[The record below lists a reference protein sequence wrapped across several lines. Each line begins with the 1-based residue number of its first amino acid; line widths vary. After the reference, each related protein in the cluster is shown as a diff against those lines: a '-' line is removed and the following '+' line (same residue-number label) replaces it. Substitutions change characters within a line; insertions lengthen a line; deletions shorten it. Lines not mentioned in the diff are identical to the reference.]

1 MLDYAGII
9 SLKREQ
15 FHVNIRKQRNEKQ
28 FKESR
33 KNYIQSLFS
42 QQAEMQEM
50 SNTIRDKLEKG
61 ENLQG
66 EVLQMMVDT
75 IFEVLHKNNN
85 LNLLDTIDA
94 AVWMMK
100 SVEEQT
106 YEDELSDNLKMLR
119 IVDKMILYSQGYDIE
134 NQPHNSQIIIYAAK
148 FLKYWTQMEDK
159 SLHLKFGEIAETVYF
174 LLNKQEQMF
183 VKRGADILYNL
194 ALIDNGNILNQ
205 LHELTIFGQKL
216 VKPICTILKTSHNIK
231 ILGTLWRVVL
241 QTFLDQ
247 DRSGQ
252 LQYVHFNIYENQE
265 HINFFNLLVNQ
276 VIDSEQQNRKLFKN
290 QLHLIQQILDYYQSD
305 DEQIYEEFKELLI
318 TSQFSI
324 KLKDIWLFHKW
335 NSIATTAH
343 EILIHLDEQQL

>member
-33 KNYIQSLFS
+33 KNYIQFLFS
-42 QQAEMQEM
+42 QQTQMQEM
-50 SNTIRDKLEKG
+50 SNSIREKLEKG

-66 EVLQMMVDT
+66 EMLQMMVDK
-75 IFEVLHKNNN
+75 IFEVLQKDNN

-94 AVWMMK
+94 AVWMLK

-106 YEDELSDNLKMLR
+106 YEDELSDNLRMLK
-119 IVDKMILYSQGYDIE
+119 IVEKMILYSQGYEIDNE
-134 NQPHNSQIIIYAAK
+134 PLNSQIIIYAAK

-174 LLNKQEQMF
+174 LLSKQEQMF
-183 VKRGADILYNL
+183 IKRGADILYNM
-194 ALIDNGNILNQ
+194 ALIDNGQILIK
-205 LHELTIFGQKL
+205 LHELVIFGQKL
-216 VKPICTILKTSHNIK
+216 VKPICTILNTIHNTK

-247 DRSGQ
+247 DKNGQ
-252 LQYVHFNIYENQE
+252 QQYINYNIFENQQK
-265 HINFFNLLVNQ
+265 ISFFNLLINQ
-276 VIDSEQQNRKLFKN
+276 VLESEQQNRKLFKN
-290 QLHLIQQILDYYQSD
+290 QMHLVQHILDYYQSN
-305 DEQIYEEFKELLI
+305 DEQIYEEFKQLLI
-318 TSQFSI
+318 TSQFSV
-324 KLKDIWLFHKW
+324 KLKDLC
-335 NSIATTAH
+335 NYST
-343 EILIHLDEQQL
+343 